1 MNMIWDLVE
10 PTDSST
16 LEELS
21 RKSLRDGE
29 TRLILA
35 LLESAIE
42 DFQKYLLANGK
53 RGHELFQA
61 AEVWFLE
68 SDSVS
73 FFSFENV
80 CEHLQLDPSYI
91 RQGLVRWKADK
102 LAAELRRSADRSLR
116 RA

>member
-1 MNMIWDLVE
+1 
-10 PTDSST
+10 
-16 LEELS
+16 
-21 RKSLRDGE
+21 
-29 TRLILA
+29 
-35 LLESAIE
+35 
-42 DFQKYLLANGK
+42 
-53 RGHELFQA
+53 
-61 AEVWFLE
+61 
-68 SDSVS
+68 VS